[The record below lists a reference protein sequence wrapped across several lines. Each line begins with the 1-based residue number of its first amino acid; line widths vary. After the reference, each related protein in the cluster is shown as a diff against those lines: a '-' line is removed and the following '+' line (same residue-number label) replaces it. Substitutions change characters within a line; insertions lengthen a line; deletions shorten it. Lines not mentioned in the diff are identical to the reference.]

1 MSPNSNTT
9 QVTLEFSNV
18 LKELSNKGFTKLD
31 FGTDVVIAK
40 INDKYYAI
48 LLEALKSLERGSKQY
63 KELAEFLVSN
73 NLAVYDP
80 EEDNYI
86 ISWRSLNCS

>member
-1 MSPNSNTT
+1 
-9 QVTLEFSNV
+9 VTLEVANV
-18 LKELSNKGFTKLD
+18 LEELSRKGFAKLD
-31 FGTDVVIAK
+31 FGTEVVIAK
-40 INDKYYAI
+40 ISGKYYAI

-63 KELAEFLVSN
+63 KDLADFLVSN
-73 NLAVYDP
+73 NLAVYDA